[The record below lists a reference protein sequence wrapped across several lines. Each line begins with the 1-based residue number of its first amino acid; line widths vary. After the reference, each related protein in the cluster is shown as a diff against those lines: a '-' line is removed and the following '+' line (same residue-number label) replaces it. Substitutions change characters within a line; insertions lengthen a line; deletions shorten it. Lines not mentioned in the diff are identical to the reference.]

1 MSFPSYFPFPFHV
14 ENVPR
19 CKNGPRACIYASV
32 HVYMYVDK
40 VCRAVFT
47 WFHAFVGVCLH
58 VYEGVCAWKQD
69 KMRNSGVSAVAVVHP
84 GPVHLTN
91 NQDWTPITDAA
102 DLQFNILVGKCD
114 EYLTLIC
121 SREQCMFI
129 NVGWGR

>member
-1 MSFPSYFPFPFHV
+1 MWRMDQERVFMSL
-14 ENVPR
+14 
-19 CKNGPRACIYASV
+19 CMCA
-32 HVYMYVDK
+32 DK

-58 VYEGVCAWKQD
+58 VYEGVRAWKRG
-69 KMRNSGVSAVAVVHP
+69 KMRNSGVSAFAVVHP
-84 GPVHLTN
+84 GAVHLTN
-91 NQDWTPITDAA
+91 NQDWTPIADAA